1 MLLILM
7 SVSKECIDCLLVSFA
22 IRYLFFNMC
31 SWSIIMPANE
41 LKELIFKPFPK
52 GDQIDAP
59 FYQITLFGKFIKS
72 LT

>member
-1 MLLILM
+1 
-7 SVSKECIDCLLVSFA
+7 
-22 IRYLFFNMC
+22 
-31 SWSIIMPANE
+31 MPANE

-59 FYQITLFGKFIKS
+59 FHQITLFGKFIKS